1 MRRVNFDEKY
11 KKLDKDSDG
20 WAGGMVIIS
29 TEKKKLEA
37 WKKSFLLV
45 GFRLNALYAIFF
57 VCLLLVYFLDFVII
71 FVLIYFCLQVVMLF
85 RIWFL
90 VVSSTDITW
99 TEFVWYQSTIKFAC
113 FSDLSVVVFFFRFL
127 QARSQGQS
135 LTDQCGVSVSVFF
148 VLFRS
153 WFSYWLSADM
163 ITWTEYSDQCGAS
176 PSQRKAFFYFF
187 CKLKD
192 TCWFLFFLF
201 SSLVWLAN
209 LSGIFFH
216 LFLRLINWFEGVSS
230 SSGSDN

>member
-1 MRRVNFDEKY
+1 MKNI

-99 TEFVWYQSTIKFAC
+99 TEFVWYQSTIKVCLFFGSEC
-113 FSDLSVVVFFFRFL
+113 CGFFFRFL

-135 LTDQCGVSVSVFF
+135 LTDQCGVSVSVFLSCF
-148 VLFRS
+148 VVGFRIGS
-153 WFSYWLSADM
+153 RRTWSHGRSILISAEPLLHSKKLSF
-163 ITWTEYSDQCGAS
+163 I
-176 PSQRKAFFYFF
+176 
-187 CKLKD
+187 
-192 TCWFLFFLF
+192 FL
-201 SSLVWLAN
+201 
-209 LSGIFFH
+209 
-216 LFLRLINWFEGVSS
+216 
-230 SSGSDN
+230 